1 MSRSKT
7 SKRWLT
13 EHFKDPFVLQ
23 AQKDGL
29 RSRAAYKLEEI
40 SKKDRLI
47 KPGQRIIDLG
57 AAPGGWSQWLG
68 QYLHGRAYILATDI
82 LPMDALPD
90 VDFIQGDF
98 RESEVLEKILSSIG
112 EEGADLVLSDMAPN
126 MSGMD
131 AIDQPKAM
139 YLAELALDLAS
150 RVLKKEGGFVVKV
163 FQGTG
168 FDEFL
173 ADCRG
178 KFSTV
183 KIRKPEASRGRSRE
197 VFIVATG
204 FTEVNDIH

>member
-1 MSRSKT
+1 MARSKS

-13 EHFKDPFVLQ
+13 EHFNDRFVQQ

-57 AAPGGWSQWLG
+57 SAPGGWSQWLG
-68 QYLHGRAYILATDI
+68 QYTQGKAFIIATDI
-82 LPMDALPD
+82 LAMDALPD
-90 VDFIQGDF
+90 VRFIQGDF
-98 RESEVLEKILSSIG
+98 REDKVLQQLLEAIG
-112 EEGADLVLSDMAPN
+112 DEGADLVLSDMAPN

-139 YLAELALDLAS
+139 YLAELALDLATQ
-150 RVLKKEGGFVVKV
+150 VLRLGGGFVVKV

-168 FDEFL
+168 FDPFL
-173 ADCRG
+173 LDCRT
-178 KFSTV
+178 KFESV
-183 KIRKPEASRGRSRE
+183 KVRKPEASRGRSRE
-197 VFIVATG
+197 VYIVAMAYKG
-204 FTEVNDIH
+204 

>member
-1 MSRSKT
+1 
-7 SKRWLT
+7 LN
-13 EHFKDPFVLQ
+13 EHFKDPFVQQ

-57 AAPGGWSQWLG
+57 SAPGGWSQWLG
-68 QYLHGRAYILATDI
+68 LFLQGKAEIIATDI

-90 VDFIQGDF
+90 VQFIQGDF
-98 RESEVLEKILSSIG
+98 QQEEVLQKLLEAIG
-112 EEGADLVLSDMAPN
+112 DKRADLVLSDMAPN
-126 MSGMD
+126 MSGVD

-150 RVLKKEGGFVVKV
+150 QVLCEGGGFVVKV

-168 FDEFL
+168 FDPFL
-173 ADCRG
+173 LDCRTRYT
-178 KFSTV
+178 TV
-183 KIRKPEASRGRSRE
+183 RIRKPEASRGRSRE
-197 VFIVATG
+197 VYIVATG
-204 FTEVNDIH
+204 YKG

>member
-1 MSRSKT
+1 MARSK
-7 SKRWLT
+7 SSNRWLN
-13 EHFKDPFVLQ
+13 EHFKDPFVIK

-68 QYLHGRAYILATDI
+68 LFLQGKAEIIATDI

-90 VDFIQGDF
+90 VTFIQGDF
-98 RESEVLEKILSSIG
+98 QENKILQKLLTSVG
-112 EEGADLVLSDMAPN
+112 DKGADLVLSDMAPN

-139 YLAELALDLAS
+139 YLAELALDLAT
-150 RVLKKEGGFVVKV
+150 RVLSKGGGFVVKV
-163 FQGTG
+163 FHGSG
-168 FDEFL
+168 FEPFL
-173 ADCRG
+173 LECRA
-178 KFSTV
+178 KFATV
-183 KIRKPEASRGRSRE
+183 RIRKPEASRSRSRE
-197 VFIVATG
+197 VYIVAMDYKG
-204 FTEVNDIH
+204 